1 MGRINVAYHIERWTT
16 SCNSRSWHTYERV
29 TPHLLFTSH
38 ICAMLPRK
46 KSRQTCE
53 CTMLRIMWH
62 IWMRRTRVE
71 HIQFS
76 IDVSIL
82 FARSLY
88 VRRAL
93 LTMRRHARVWHCTRL
108 NDLCH
113 AHKCAVATHERT
125 MSHIWVKSHI
135 CAIFPRKK
143 ESRHI
148 YECAMLP
155 QKTSPD
161 KDPLI
166 SSALDEILKRQRYQ
180 FLIQ

>member
-1 MGRINVAYHIERWTT
+1 MGRINVAYLIERWTT
-16 SCNSRSWHTYERV
+16 SCKSRSWHTYERV
-29 TPHLLFTSH
+29 MSHLLFTSH
-38 ICAMLPRK
+38 ICTMLPRK

-53 CTMLRIMWH
+53 CTMLRIMSH
-62 IWMRRTRVE
+62 MWMRHTRVE
-71 HIQFS
+71 HIRFF

-88 VRRAL
+88 VWHAL
-93 LTMRRHARVWHCTRL
+93 LTMRRHVRVCHGKRL

-113 AHKCAVATHERT
+113 VHKCAVATHERT
-125 MSHIWVKSHI
+125 MSHIRVKSHI
-135 CAIFPRKK
+135 CAMFPRKK
-143 ESRHI
+143 KSRHI

-180 FLIQ
+180 FWIQ